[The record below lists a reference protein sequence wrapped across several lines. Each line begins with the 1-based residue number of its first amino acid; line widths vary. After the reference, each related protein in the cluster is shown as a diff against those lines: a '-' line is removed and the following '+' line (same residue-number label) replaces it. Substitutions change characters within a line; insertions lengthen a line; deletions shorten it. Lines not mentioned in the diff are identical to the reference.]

1 MLDTLEEILQQGLA
15 PSPGAR
21 AIGIDACQP
30 APFLPPG
37 EVALAEKAVMIAR
50 EQEQM
55 VGAPRK
61 QRGGPAQKHFLSDEG
76 RQLILDHYDSQ
87 PKTIDWLVE
96 QLSPPGQRI
105 PRHVIIK
112 WAGQLDIARA
122 KDPPWSK
129 DDERYLRNAL
139 HHVGPKAIARTLG
152 RTETA
157 VRIKAKRL
165 GLRKIVTGGGF
176 TLRAVCRG
184 LGVDH
189 HQVERW
195 MVNGWFSGTRR
206 DSNRR
211 GKQRGDIWYYT
222 AESIRELVRRHP
234 EEIDRRRVDWTWL
247 IEILVGPPTEEQSAS
262 QACSLQVPRPARS
275 AYAPISDTAHDLVV
289 TYYNGGLRRT
299 EALAEILGAA
309 PDEVTTWAVLLG
321 LEQSSLHPPHIH
333 EQGRKG
339 RASTGSRQRGNSQV
353 SQSLHHLLETRFN
366 GDPGA
371 TQALADDLDLTVE
384 EVIAL
389 AEAAGLSTLQQAHP
403 GGSESGS
410 TDNRSKRAT
419 AGAGVPQVQDYGS
432 DDLIPLQAQVL
443 LALRY
448 GDDEIEQLAQEL
460 TRLLEAD
467 AVPIGTDLVHSWARR
482 LGLRTRYR
490 PSKARAVRAQAKR
503 ASRRRGI
510 IVPLQLDAR
519 EWTYLLP
526 ADTDQTFRPDDTAPA
541 LSTVEE
547 IRLGYLVR
555 LGTLERGKNAIE
567 QNLLV
572 IEEGLRAED
581 RLASALLPLLWA
593 QALARL
599 GQGVSLEALLT
610 VGRCGLDEA
619 IFQFDYA
626 DSLPLFNCALP
637 AIAEEMECLIALTS
651 ASHPEWW
658 QPRALHRFERI
669 ADASYR
675 LARARGRAPTI
686 GEIASA
692 LSLTQDHV
700 EKTLRLAIEAEGAN
714 EEIEVGAGS
723 RRGKVTD
730 GQVEAAFMKTC
741 GQHSKEIIRELAEVL
756 PLTPLTVQVKFYTLR
771 LHTRIAERDRR
782 REMAKQRVEARRAQ
796 GPAHLPKGHF
806 LWDVVVDGRKQR
818 WSLDRPYG
826 TLAGTLFEGSRILF
840 EGRLYEASRIFYS
853 TLVVS
858 GVEAEATSSEP
869 RVDEEPLS
877 ASGSHHAA

>member
-1 MLDTLEEILQQGLA
+1 MLDTLQEILKQGVA
-15 PSPGAR
+15 PSPGAH
-21 AIGIDACQP
+21 AIGIDACQSVP
-30 APFLPPG
+30 YLSPG

-61 QRGGPAQKHFLSDEG
+61 QRGGPTQKYILSAEG

-96 QLSPPGQRI
+96 QLSPPGQLI
-105 PRHVIIK
+105 PRHVVIK

-157 VRIKAKRL
+157 VKIKAKRL
-165 GLRKIVTGGGF
+165 DLRKIVTGGGF

-195 MVNGWFSGTRR
+195 MVNGWFGGTRR

-222 AESIRELVRRHP
+222 AESIRELVRQHP

-247 IEILVGPPTEEQSAS
+247 IEVLVGPPTAEQSAS
-262 QACSLQVPRPARS
+262 QARSLQVPRPARS

-309 PDEVTTWAVLLG
+309 PDEVTTWAVVLG
-321 LEQSSLHPPHIH
+321 LEQPSLHHPHLH

-339 RASTGSRQRGNSQV
+339 RAHAGSRKRGGSQV

-371 TQALADDLDLTVE
+371 TQALADDLGLTVAV
-384 EVIAL
+384 VIAL
-389 AEAAGLSTLQQAHP
+389 AEAAGLGTLPQANP
-403 GGSESGS
+403 GGSASGS
-410 TDNRSKRAT
+410 TDVRSKRAT
-419 AGAGVPQVQDYGS
+419 AGAGIRQAQDHAS
-432 DDLIPLQAQVL
+432 LDLIPLQAQVL

-448 GDDEIEQLAQEL
+448 GDGDDEIERLAQEL
-460 TRLLEAD
+460 TRVLEAD
-467 AVPIGTDLVHSWARR
+467 AAPIGTDLVHSWARR
-482 LGLRTRYR
+482 LGLRARHR
-490 PSKARAVRAQAKR
+490 PHKAQAVRAPVKH
-503 ASRRRGI
+503 ASRRQAA
-510 IVPLQLDAR
+510 IVPLRLDAGELAR
-519 EWTYLLP
+519 LLP
-526 ADTDQTFRPDDTAPA
+526 APIDQALRPDDTAPA

-547 IRLGYLVR
+547 IRLGYQVR
-555 LGTLERGKNAIE
+555 LGTLERGKAAGERNPS
-567 QNLLV
+567 L
-572 IEEGLRAED
+572 IEEGMRAEA

-593 QALARL
+593 QATARL
-599 GQGVSLEALLT
+599 GRGVSLEALLT

-626 DSLPLFNCALP
+626 DSLPLYNCALP
-637 AIAEEMECLIALTS
+637 AIAEEMERLIALTS
-651 ASHPEWW
+651 ASHPEWRR
-658 QPRALHRFERI
+658 PRVLHRYARI

-675 LARARGRAPTI
+675 LARAWGRAPTA
-686 GEIASA
+686 GEIALV
-692 LSLTQDHV
+692 LSLTEDQV
-700 EKTLRLAIEAEGAN
+700 EKTLRFVIEAEGRD
-714 EEIEVGAGS
+714 EEDEGEAGS

-741 GQHSKEIIRELAEVL
+741 GRRSSEIIRELAEVL

-782 REMAKQRVEARRAQ
+782 REMAKHRVEARRAE
-796 GPAHLPKGHF
+796 GPTHLPTGHF

-818 WSLDRPYG
+818 WALDRPYG
-826 TLAGTLFEGSRILF
+826 TLADTLFEGSRMLF
-840 EGRLYEASRIFYS
+840 EGCLYEVSRVFYS

-858 GVEAEATSSEP
+858 RVEADASSSETHGSE
-869 RVDEEPLS
+869 DPLTIQEF
-877 ASGSHHAA
+877 H